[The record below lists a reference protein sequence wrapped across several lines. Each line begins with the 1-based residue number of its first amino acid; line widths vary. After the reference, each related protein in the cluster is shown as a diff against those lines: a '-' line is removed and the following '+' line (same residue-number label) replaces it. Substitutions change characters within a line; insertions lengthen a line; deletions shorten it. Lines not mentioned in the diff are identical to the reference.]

1 MGKLPITHGH
11 LGVCAS
17 FGSVTNRR
25 TPVTLPFVC
34 RRGEGEGWL
43 YSERV
48 DDHIQTL
55 FGSSEEGYEPPP
67 DPEPGD
73 EAWGKLAWVIYPL
86 IVVSAFTH
94 GTLSEALN
102 KVVWSLLVMGLLVTS
117 EWSRLKKPR
126 TLLLLTF
133 AGVAHLCIMRL
144 SYGLLP
150 EHKRTLAVVFVSA
163 MEAIILGLPIKIL
176 NLNQAK

>member
-1 MGKLPITHGH
+1 M
-11 LGVCAS
+11 
-17 FGSVTNRR
+17 N
-25 TPVTLPFVC
+25 
-34 RRGEGEGWL
+34 
-43 YSERV
+43 
-48 DDHIQTL
+48 DHIQTL
-55 FGSSEEGYEPPP
+55 FGSSEEGYEPPH

-94 GTLSEALN
+94 ATLSEALN
-102 KVVWSLLVMGLLVTS
+102 KVVWVVGDGASGNVGVVTV
-117 EWSRLKKPR
+117 EKAA
-126 TLLLLTF
+126 LLLLTF
-133 AGVAHLCIMRL
+133 AGVAHLCIMRF

-150 EHKRTLAVVFVSA
+150 EHKRTLAVVLVSA